1 LLVGVSK
8 SEESLK
14 FWPREYIGTSVPVA
28 RMKDPNT
35 ERIYATM
42 IPS

>member
-1 LLVGVSK
+1 LVVGVSK

-14 FWPREYIGTSVPVA
+14 FEPREYIGASVPVA
-28 RMKDPNT
+28 KMKDPNT
-35 ERIYATM
+35 ERIYAKM